1 MHVNL
6 IFDHYFIFLS
16 VKTDTNK
23 NGLNLINLEVSEAV
37 KRDIPATRLAMC
49 LNHFDFDVI

>member
-37 KRDIPATRLAMC
+37 KRDIPAT
-49 LNHFDFDVI
+49 